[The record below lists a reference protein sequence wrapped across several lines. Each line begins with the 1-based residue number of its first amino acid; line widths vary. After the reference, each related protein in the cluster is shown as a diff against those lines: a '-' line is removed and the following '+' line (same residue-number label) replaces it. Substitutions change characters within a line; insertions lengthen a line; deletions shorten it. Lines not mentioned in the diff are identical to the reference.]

1 VITDTPRR
9 PQPDPS
15 RALPWQV
22 AARWGNPTYG
32 SEEGPDLLSRVT
44 TARAVLG
51 MLSLIAVGL
60 YTGTRG
66 PGQVLTEEGWDKT
79 SLSVVIA
86 VGLVP
91 ALMVGTYSVT
101 RSGHRRSLRWGPT
114 IWRILLMA
122 ASTYAVMT
130 PIILSGMDIFP
141 GAWGPL
147 LAAAE
152 MELIGLV
159 AVVMS
164 GARGGTI
171 FVLGI
176 LLGVVTG
183 FLWVIF
189 YVLSV
194 AFWASRTS
202 CWAGKFHPL
211 LAPAVS
217 AVLVVYFTVVALI
230 DQDTKGV
237 PMDLWLVLTL
247 GGLVTTLALA
257 ITEHESLRRRGYSWR
272 SGPTPMRD

>member
-1 VITDTPRR
+1 M
-9 PQPDPS
+9 
-15 RALPWQV
+15 
-22 AARWGNPTYG
+22 YG
-32 SEEGPDLLSRVT
+32 TEEGLDVLSRVT
-44 TARAVLG
+44 TIRAVLG
-51 MLSLIAVGL
+51 MISLIAVGL

-66 PGQVLTEEGWDKT
+66 PGQVLSEEGWDKT

-91 ALMVGTYSVT
+91 ALMAGTYSVT
-101 RSGHRRSLRWGPT
+101 RSGHRRSLRWGPA
-114 IWRILLMA
+114 IGRILLMA
-122 ASTYAVMT
+122 VSTYAVMT
-130 PIILSGMDIFP
+130 PIILSGMDVLP
-141 GAWGPL
+141 GAWGPAL
-147 LAAAE
+147 VVAE

-164 GARGGTI
+164 GARGGTV
-171 FVLGI
+171 FVLGVV
-176 LLGVVTG
+176 LGVVTG
-183 FLWVIF
+183 FVWVVF

-237 PMDLWLVLTL
+237 PMDLWLLVTL

-257 ITEHESLRRRGYSWR
+257 ITEHESLRRRGYRWR
-272 SGPTPMRD
+272 SGPTPVLN

>member
-1 VITDTPRR
+1 M
-9 PQPDPS
+9 
-15 RALPWQV
+15 

-147 LAAAE
+147 LAAAA

-164 GARGGTI
+164 GARGGNI

>member
-1 VITDTPRR
+1 
-9 PQPDPS
+9 
-15 RALPWQV
+15 
-22 AARWGNPTYG
+22 
-32 SEEGPDLLSRVT
+32 VT

-51 MLSLIAVGL
+51 MLSLVAVGL

-66 PGQVLTEEGWDKT
+66 PGQVLSEEGWDKT
-79 SLSVVIA
+79 SLRVVIA

-130 PIILSGMDIFP
+130 PIILSGMDVLP

-147 LAAAE
+147 PVVAE

-159 AVVMS
+159 AVVKS

-171 FVLGI
+171 LLFGI

-183 FLWVIF
+183 FLWVVC

-217 AVLVVYFTVVALI
+217 AVLVVYFTVIALI

-247 GGLVTTLALA
+247 GGLVTTLVLT
-257 ITEHESLRRRGYSWR
+257 ITEHESLRRRGYNWPV
-272 SGPTPMRD
+272 GPMPMLD